1 MSMSGRR
8 LMFRCFFCR
17 NKFERDDHLYH
28 GNLTGYHGKY
38 VGRYMIEV
46 CDECYAG
53 NSDGWTPPFESPL
66 LAHLTEKGLPIPDR
80 NKEGRL
86 PRD

>member
-1 MSMSGRR
+1 MSAEPS
-8 LMFRCFFCR
+8 LTFRCFFCR
-17 NKFERDDHLYH
+17 KKMKRDSNVYH
-28 GNLTGYHGKY
+28 GGHVGYRGKY